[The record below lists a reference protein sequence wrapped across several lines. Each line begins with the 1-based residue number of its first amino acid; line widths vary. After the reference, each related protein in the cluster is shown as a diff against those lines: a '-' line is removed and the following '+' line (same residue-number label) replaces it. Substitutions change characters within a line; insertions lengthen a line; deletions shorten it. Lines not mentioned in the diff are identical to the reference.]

1 MECGDLSPLSLPER
15 LVAQAE
21 PRKAARRTTESHR
34 NNTSVLSVRRTAGRG
49 AAGTTSRPSGKSGD
63 KSSHSISV
71 SRFSHLG
78 LPYLPALPDGNMR
91 ALLMVMY
98 WFVPSFIRRVLVVAA
113 CCVVAVTTSNAALLL
128 YEPFAYADGPLV
140 TVSGGAWTTHSGT
153 SGQIG
158 VVSGRADLRVPDTED
173 VNALV
178 LGTYP
183 ATSSTVLYASFTV
196 NFSGLPSAGGQ
207 FFAHFKN
214 ATASNFRARIFALTS
229 GAGAG
234 QFRIGIGNT
243 STSPTATNA
252 ANLNLNTDYRVYIRY
267 GVSNVTTTLWVEP
280 ADESSP
286 SSTATDGSGAQPITS
301 FALRQDTG
309 IGAIALDELRVGTS
323 FADVYTGP
331 NIIAPIIS
339 QQPLNTLA
347 VEGGSARFIAAASGT
362 APLSYQWKFNNT
374 PISGATNTTLTLL
387 NLTTNAAGFYSLT
400 VTNAAGLAN
409 STAATLTVIQPNASG
424 TLSLVHYNVKGNFTS
439 DWSTNAAQVQ
449 AIARQ
454 LRHLNP
460 DIILLNEIPNGLKY
474 EMTNWMIA
482 FFPTYQ
488 LAVSLGTDGV
498 LRSGVISRFPIMRSQ
513 SWLENAS
520 LTNFGYNGTYTRDL
534 FEAEITVPGA
544 TEPLHVFT
552 THLKSAADVDAQ
564 QRRAAEC
571 SAISNHFATAF
582 ILTNGYRPYLLTGD
596 LNEDIA
602 IPMSQNLQAIQRLTN
617 ATGLK
622 LTTPLNP
629 FTLSRMTHSIQG
641 SLDARFDYVMP
652 SGLLSSNIVTS
663 QVFRTDLLPPPLP
676 LNLNS
681 NDDIVASDHLPVVMV
696 FNYPDPPLLTSL
708 SVSNQTVT
716 LTWPALIG
724 RKFSV
729 FSSTNLTTWT
739 VTASNLVSL
748 APQVTWNTTVGAG
761 AKYFRV
767 VRTQ

>member
-1 MECGDLSPLSLPER
+1 MSRKGVVDEGVHHPTRGRVRSSFHNQFMCVDLGRIALPER
-15 LVAQAE
+15 GLVA
-21 PRKAARRTTESHR
+21 KC
-34 NNTSVLSVRRTAGRG
+34 VLSKAVMRWFD
-49 AAGTTSRPSGKSGD
+49 SRL
-63 KSSHSISV
+63 
-71 SRFSHLG
+71 F
-78 LPYLPALPDGNMR
+78 
-91 ALLMVMY
+91 
-98 WFVPSFIRRVLVVAA
+98 RRVFA
-113 CCVVAVTTSNAALLL
+113 VAVCFVTGVNVCNAALLL
-128 YEPFAYADGPLV
+128 QEPFAYSDGPLV
-140 TVSGGAWTTHSGT
+140 SVSGGAWTTHSGT
-153 SGQIG
+153 TGQIG
-158 VVSGRADLRVPDTED
+158 VISGRVDLRVPDTED

-178 LGTYP
+178 LGQPYS
-183 ATSSTVLYASFTV
+183 ASTNVILYASFTV
-196 NFSGLPSAGGQ
+196 NYSMLPTAGGAY
-207 FFAHFKN
+207 FIHFKGTG
-214 ATASNFRARIFALTS
+214 ATVQRAKVYGLTT
-229 GAGAG
+229 GAGVG
-234 QFRIGIGNT
+234 QYRFGL
-243 STSPTATNA
+243 ANA
-252 ANLNLNTDYRVYIRY
+252 ANSVAISTSASFNTNVDHRIYLRY
-267 GVSNVTTTLWVEP
+267 VVSNASTTLWVDPTNE
-280 ADESSP
+280 ASS
-286 SSTATDGSGAQPITS
+286 SITATDTVASPGTITS

-309 IGAIALDELRVGTS
+309 IGILQIDNILVGTS
-323 FADVYTGP
+323 FADVYTGT

-339 QQPLNTLA
+339 QQPASTSGI
-347 VEGGSARFIAAASGT
+347 EGGAATFIASAAGT
-362 APLSYQWKFNNT
+362 APLSYQWKFNGT

-387 NLTTNAAGFYSLT
+387 NLTTNAAGQYSLT
-400 VTNAAGLAN
+400 VTNPAGSTNSAEAALK
-409 STAATLTVIQPNASG
+409 VIQPNASG

-460 DIILLNEIPNGLKY
+460 DIIALNEIPNGLRY

-482 FFPTYQ
+482 FFPAYQ
-488 LAVSLGTDGV
+488 LAVSPGTDGV
-498 LRSGVISRFPIMRSQ
+498 LRSGVISRFPITRSQ

-520 LTNFGYNGTYTRDL
+520 LASFGYSGTYTRDL

-552 THLKSAADVDAQ
+552 THLKSAADVDSQ

-571 SAISNHFATAF
+571 SAVSNFFATVF
-582 ILTNGYRPYLLTGD
+582 IPTNGYRPYLLTGD

-652 SGLLSSNIVTS
+652 SGLLSSNIVNS

-696 FNYPDPPLLTSL
+696 FNYPDPPLLASL

-739 VTASNLVSL
+739 MTASNLVSL
-748 APQVTWNTTVGAG
+748 TPQATWNTTTGASST
-761 AKYFRV
+761 YFRV

>member
-1 MECGDLSPLSLPER
+1 
-15 LVAQAE
+15 
-21 PRKAARRTTESHR
+21 
-34 NNTSVLSVRRTAGRG
+34 
-49 AAGTTSRPSGKSGD
+49 
-63 KSSHSISV
+63 
-71 SRFSHLG
+71 
-78 LPYLPALPDGNMR
+78 
-91 ALLMVMY
+91 MVMY
-98 WFVPSFIRRVLVVAA
+98 WFLPSFIRRVFVVAA
-113 CCVVAVTTSNAALLL
+113 CWVAVVATSNAALVL
-128 YEPFAYADGPLV
+128 YEPFNYADGPLV

-158 VVSGRADLRVPDTED
+158 VISGRADLRVPDTED

-178 LGTYP
+178 LETYP
-183 ATSSTVLYASFTV
+183 ASSSTVLYASFTV
-196 NFSGLPSAGGQ
+196 NFSVLPSAGGQ

-234 QFRIGIGNT
+234 QFRIGVANT
-243 STSPTATNA
+243 STSATATNA
-252 ANLNLNTDYRVYIRY
+252 ANLNLNTDYRVYFRY

-309 IGAIALDELRVGTS
+309 IGAIALDDLRVGTS

-339 QQPLNTLA
+339 QQPVNTLA
-347 VEGGSARFIAAASGT
+347 AEGGAATFNATASGT
-362 APLSYQWKFNNT
+362 APLRYQWKFNNT
-374 PISGATNTTLTLL
+374 PISGATNTSLMLF
-387 NLTTNAAGFYSLT
+387 NLTTNSAGQYSLT
-400 VTNAAGLAN
+400 VTNVSGSATSAP
-409 STAATLTVIQPNASG
+409 ATLTVIQPNASG
-424 TLSLVHYNVKGNFTS
+424 TLTLVHYNVKGNFTTN
-439 DWSTNAAQVQ
+439 WSTNSPQVQ

-460 DIILLNEIPNGLKY
+460 DIIMLNEIPNGFQY
-474 EMTNWMIA
+474 EMTNWMSA
-482 FFPTYQ
+482 FFPSYQ
-488 LAVSLGTDGV
+488 LAVSPGGDNA
-498 LRSGVISRFPIMRSQ
+498 LRSGVISRFPITRSQ

-520 LTNFGYNGTYTRDL
+520 LTNFGYSGTYTRDL

-552 THLKSAADVDAQ
+552 THLKSAADIDAQ

-571 SAISNHFATAF
+571 SAISNHFATVF
-582 ILTNGYRPYLLTGD
+582 IPTNGYRPYLLTGD

-617 ATGLK
+617 ATGLR

-629 FTLSRMTHSIQG
+629 FTLSRFTHSIQG
-641 SLDARFDYVMP
+641 SMDARFDYVLP
-652 SGLLSSNIVTS
+652 SGLLYSNIVSS

-676 LNLNS
+676 PNLNS

-708 SVSNQTVT
+708 TLSNQTVT

-729 FSSTNLTTWT
+729 LSSANLMTWT
-739 VTASNLVSL
+739 VTASNLFSL
-748 APQVTWNTTVGAG
+748 APQVTWNTTAGAD

-767 VRTQ
+767 VRVQ